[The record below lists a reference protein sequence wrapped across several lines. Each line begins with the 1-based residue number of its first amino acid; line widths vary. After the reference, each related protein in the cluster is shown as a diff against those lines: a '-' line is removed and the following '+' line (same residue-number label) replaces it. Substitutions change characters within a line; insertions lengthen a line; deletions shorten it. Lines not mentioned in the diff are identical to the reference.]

1 MSKMNELKVLLVI
14 PLYNH
19 GETIATIVELAL
31 ATGYPVLVV
40 DDGSTDGGAESIG
53 SLQCDL
59 LSFPENKGKGEAI
72 KAAAAFAAEHGYE
85 AICTMDADG
94 QHNPAEAVKLIRS
107 ANEGS
112 WPAVVIG
119 DRAMTQETVPGSS
132 HFGKKFSNF
141 WVRLECGEE
150 LNDTQSGMRL
160 YPVRELLGL
169 NLCCSRYDFEIEVLV
184 KLVWGGVAVRSVPVS
199 VHYPSAED
207 RISHFDKLVDNWRLS
222 VLHSRLVVR
231 RLLPFGHKRL
241 VEGEEPAEKL
251 VDVKNP
257 LRTLRNLCC
266 ESASPFWLAV
276 AVWFGLFLGA
286 LPLIACHTVAI
297 IYVTYRFR
305 LNKIAA
311 VAASQFCMPPLV
323 PALCIE
329 AGYFM
334 RTGNLLLDPS
344 WERWTLEIHQ
354 RILDWLLGSLLLGPL
369 LGFIGGAIVYWFSRK
384 MVDKTVESVGVTD

>member
-1 MSKMNELKVLLVI
+1 MKHENDLQMLLVI

-19 GETIATIVELAL
+19 GATIGPVVEKAL
-31 ATGYPVLVV
+31 ITGYPVLVV
-40 DDGSTDGGAESIG
+40 DDGSEDGGLKNVAH
-53 SLQCDL
+53 LQCHSLRFD
-59 LSFPENKGKGEAI
+59 ENRGKGAAI
-72 KAAAAFAAEHGYE
+72 MAAIAYAAEHGYD

-94 QHNPAEAVKLIRS
+94 QHDPADAIQLIDS
-107 ANEGS
+107 AHEGR

-119 DRAMTQETVPGSS
+119 DRAMIQETVPGSS

-150 LNDTQSGMRL
+150 LNDTQSGMRV
-160 YPVRELLGL
+160 YPVQELLDL
-169 NLCCSRYDFEIEVLV
+169 ELSCSRYDFEIEALV

-199 VHYPSAED
+199 VHYPSRDE
-207 RISHFDKLVDNWRLS
+207 RVSHFDKLRDNWRLS
-222 VLHSRLVVR
+222 MLHTRLVVR
-231 RLLPFGHKRL
+231 RLLPFQHKRL
-241 VEGEEPAEKL
+241 VKEEEPGPK
-251 VDVKNP
+251 VIDVKNP
-257 LRTLRNLCC
+257 WQTLKNLCQ

-286 LPLIACHTVAI
+286 LPLIACHTIAI

-311 VAASQFCMPPLV
+311 VAASQFCMPPVV

-329 AGYFM
+329 VGYFM
-334 RTGNLLLDPS
+334 RTGTFLLDLS

-354 RILDWLLGSLLLGPL
+354 RLFEWLIGSMLVGPILGVA
-369 LGFIGGAIVYWFSRK
+369 GGTIVYWFSRK
-384 MVDKTVESVGVTD
+384 MVDRPIETVG